1 MTEYMELKVMGNGK
15 ASDDKGALQPTEQR
29 LEAPKPVPTPPNEED
44 PHTLTAYG
52 DISLSD
58 IDFIPGP
65 PSEISPSQKTK
76 KKESW
81 RFPRNESDKMV
92 RLCVSFSISTVSFN
106 I

>member
-1 MTEYMELKVMGNGK
+1 MTEYMELKAMGNGRT
-15 ASDDKGALQPTEQR
+15 SNDEGALHPAEKE
-29 LEAPKPVPTPPNEED
+29 LEAPEPVPTPPSEED

-58 IDFIPGP
+58 IDFVPGP
-65 PSEISPSQKTK
+65 PSEISPSQMTK

-81 RFPRNESDKMV
+81 RFPRKHSEKMV
-92 RLCVSFSISTVSFN
+92 RPRVFFSISTVQH